1 MLNYQRVTWV
11 CIIMFRIYLF
21 YRVINWGYLILGWD
35 FSTYV
40 HINGC
45 VLHKHED
52 PNLNNTVQNTY
63 TVIWHAYCV
72 YIYIFTTTWFNW
84 LLNSHFIPPLASI
97 YHIYIYLLRYIIMI
111 FSCKMKFLRN
121 FILVEGLH
129 LVISRT
135 DADLEPCHS
144 ERRSGC
150 VGMVLSVANTNFT

>member
-1 MLNYQRVTWV
+1 LPFSVAMLNYQRVTWV

-72 YIYIFTTTWFNW
+72 YIYIHYHLIQLIIEFPFYPTIGFN
-84 LLNSHFIPPLASI
+84 LP
-97 YHIYIYLLRYIIMI
+97 YIYIYTCLGISSWFFRVKWNSLGISSWWKDYI
-111 FSCKMKFLRN
+111 
-121 FILVEGLH
+121 
-129 LVISRT
+129 
-135 DADLEPCHS
+135 
-144 ERRSGC
+144 
-150 VGMVLSVANTNFT
+150 